1 MTAFRECYGR
11 LHELRSLAPNAK
23 MIALTATATNLTKE
37 TILNIL
43 LMDKPFEV
51 QEGPNKPNV
60 TYIVQCMQK
69 DTDHDLY
76 FEWLV
81 EEIKLKG
88 TSSERTIIYCQFI
101 KQCSIVYGMLKG
113 MLGNDIYNG
122 TDDDPS
128 NVLVEMLHSCT
139 PPANKEKIL
148 LSFQSTTGTIRLLI
162 ATIAFGMG
170 VDCKG
175 VHRVIHY
182 GPAKNVES
190 YIQET
195 GRAGRDG
202 AQSAVYILYHGIL
215 LTHVD
220 GHMKQYVKTHHC
232 RRKELLKHFHSTT
245 WQHEVPHLCCDNCAA
260 DCECGLPD
268 CGTFARYPVSQV
280 EVNNGASGK
289 KRKVDAEQRKT
300 VEGRLTQYYKSIV
313 IKLLNTTAHG
323 DVRTLTNLRFMLGFS
338 KHQITQVL
346 DNLDRI
352 FSLFDVYKFVEI
364 WDMQHALEILT
375 VIGKVFNDVGSCM
388 QSSDPTPLEDKEYDL
403 DEELLDEWNEFL
415 QDDDLFDMILDNLS
429 LSQLEDSF
437 LEQEPVCN
445 NSQEIEVP
453 SAVLAT
459 VEAMNLDHLV

>member
-1 MTAFRECYGR
+1 MAAFRECYGR

-43 LMDKPFEV
+43 LMEKPFEV

-69 DTDHDLY
+69 DTDHELY

-81 EEIKLKG
+81 EELKLKG
-88 TSSERTIIYCQFI
+88 KLSERTIIYCQTI
-101 KQCSIVYGMLKG
+101 KQCSILYGMIKG
-113 MLGNDIYNG
+113 MLGKDIYGG
-122 TDDDPS
+122 TDDDPR
-128 NVLVEMLHSCT
+128 NALVEMLHSCT
-139 PPANKEKIL
+139 PSANKENIF
-148 LSFQSTTGTIRLLI
+148 LSFRSINGTIRLLI

-202 AQSAVYILYHGIL
+202 TQSAVYILYHGIL
-215 LTHVD
+215 LAHVD
-220 GHMKQYVKTHHC
+220 GHMKQYVKANHC
-232 RRKELLKHFHSTT
+232 RRKELLKHFNCTT

-260 DCECGLPD
+260 DCECSLPD
-268 CGTFARYPVSQV
+268 CGALAAYPFFQ
-280 EVNNGASGK
+280 EKVNNGASIK
-289 KRKVDAEQRKT
+289 KRQVDAEQRKT
-300 VEGRLTQYYKSIV
+300 VEGLLVQYHKTIL
-313 IKLLNTTAHG
+313 IKLLNTTARG
-323 DVRTLTNLRFMLGFS
+323 DVKTLTNLQFMLGFS
-338 KHQITQVL
+338 EHQITQVL
-346 DNLDRI
+346 DNLDVI
-352 FSLFDVYKFVEI
+352 FSLSDVYRFVEI
-364 WDMQHALEILT
+364 WDMCHAREILK
-375 VIGKVFNDVGSCM
+375 VISKVFNDVATGI
-388 QSSDPTPLEDKEYDL
+388 QSSEPSPLEENGYDF

-415 QDDDLFDMILDNLS
+415 QDDDLFEMILDNLS
-429 LSQLEDSF
+429 LSQIDDSL

-445 NSQEIEVP
+445 SQE
-453 SAVLAT
+453 T
-459 VEAMNLDHLV
+459 